1 MKKSLSKLNKSHFI
15 GILSIL
21 ILTSCS
27 NATFMKFGPDDKDK
41 LVQINVDSTVS
52 FLSLYK
58 SIDEVVCND
67 HDSQV
72 QLVIDTDSINY
83 RLNLINMCG
92 STIVCTR
99 SRNII
104 FILDDSIKKYDVG
117 TFNYDSLSN
126 LIQRDFSNNGID
138 RSLSENPSKVFLHFM
153 QPQLLERVTLKRRLV
168 SIIEEFRKTGFEN
181 EKLKL
186 WVQLHPKEDPFT
198 GKIPDEDEL
207 EEEIEK
213 IFKSI

>member
-1 MKKSLSKLNKSHFI
+1 MKSNLI
-15 GILSIL
+15 GIISLL
-21 ILTSCS
+21 ILTSC
-27 NATFMKFGPDDKDK
+27 NNTAFMKFGPDDKDK
-41 LVQINVDSTVS
+41 LVQINIDSTVS

-58 SIDEVVCND
+58 SIDEVLCND
-67 HDSQV
+67 HDCQV

-92 STIVCTR
+92 STIACTR

-153 QPQLLERVTLKRRLV
+153 QPQSLERVNVKRRLV
-168 SIIEEFRKTGFEN
+168 RTIKEFRKTGFEN

-186 WVQLHPKEDPFT
+186 WVQLHPKEIPFT
-198 GKIPDEDEL
+198 GEIPDEDEL
-207 EEEIEK
+207 DEEIEK
-213 IFKSI
+213 LFKSI